1 MRKITLLF
9 MLFCVSVNIA
19 QTKVYM
25 TNEGNGVY
33 TIPCKVNGIPLKFI
47 FDTGASDVVIS
58 LSEARFMLKNGY
70 LNSNDI
76 VGTSY
81 SQIAN
86 GQITENTKIIL
97 REIEIQG
104 LKLYDVTASVI
115 HELSAPLLLG
125 QSAIQK
131 LGKIQL
137 NGNELTIYNGAN
149 TNSDC
154 SYESII
160 PFKIGMSDFDIS
172 FFVLKNKDYEIV
184 DDSFLIKQRHRKE
197 YVDYLKKDVDKGYL
211 VVKKKFQNC
220 INSNITYRLS
230 LVNDYLYR
238 IDFDFGVGTSTSEN
252 IEQMLTNF
260 EFLKSIIPE
269 EYSKYSEYTNTDSD
283 TGAKIGEGIVFFTSE
298 GSEQRKNRKYFKPNE
313 CDIGYSLKVVK
324 QSDGKTITF
333 NNAVLT
339 IIDLRKTVLTNKG
352 Y

>member
-1 MRKITLLF
+1 MRKITLFF
-9 MLFCVSVNIA
+9 MLFYVSVNIA
-19 QTKVYM
+19 QTQVHM

-70 LNSNDI
+70 LNADDI

-137 NGNELTIYNGAN
+137 NGNELTIYNGAV

-154 SYESII
+154 SFESII

-172 FFVLKNKDYEIV
+172 IIVLKNKDFKIT
-184 DDSFLIKQRHRKE
+184 DDSFLAKQRNRKE
-197 YVDYLKKDVDKGYL
+197 YVDYLKKDIEKGYL
-211 VVKKKFQNC
+211 VVTKKFQNC
-220 INSNITYRLS
+220 INADITYRLS

-238 IDFDFGVGTSTSEN
+238 IDFDFSVGKSTSEN
-252 IEQMLTNF
+252 IEKMLENY
-260 EFLKSIIPE
+260 EFLKTIIPK
-269 EYSKYSEYTNTDSD
+269 EYEYISEYTSTNPD
-283 TGAKIGEGIVFFTSE
+283 TGLKIGEGISLYTAE
-298 GSEQRKNRKYFKPNE
+298 GLEQRKNSKYFKPNE
-313 CDIGYSLKVVK
+313 FDLGYTLKPIK
-324 QSDGKTITF
+324 DFSEKTIIY
-333 NNAVLT
+333 NNAVLR
-339 IIDLRKTVLTNKG
+339 IVDLRKTVLTNKG

>member
-1 MRKITLLF
+1 
-9 MLFCVSVNIA
+9 MLFYVSVNIA

-70 LNSNDI
+70 LNSDDI

-137 NGNELTIYNGAN
+137 NGNELTIYNGAV

-154 SYESII
+154 SFESII

-172 FFVLKNKDYEIV
+172 FIVLKNKDFKISE
-184 DDSFLIKQRHRKE
+184 DSFLAKQRNRKE
-197 YVDYLKKDVDKGYL
+197 YIDYLKKDVAKGYL
-211 VVKKKFQNC
+211 VVTKKFQNC
-220 INSNITYRLS
+220 INADITYRLS

-238 IDFDFGVGTSTSEN
+238 IDFDFSVGTSTSEN
-252 IEQMLTNF
+252 IEKMLENY
-260 EFLKSIIPE
+260 EFLKTIIPA
-269 EYSKYSEYTNTDSD
+269 EYEYISEYTSTNPD
-283 TGAKIGEGIVFFTSE
+283 TGLKIGEGISFYTAE
-298 GSEQRKNRKYFKPNE
+298 GREQRKNSKYFKPNE
-313 CDIGYSLKVVK
+313 FDLGYTLKPIK
-324 QSDGKTITF
+324 DFSEKTIIY
-333 NNAVLT
+333 NNAVLR

-352 Y
+352 F

>member
-1 MRKITLLF
+1 MRKLVLFFLLLF
-9 MLFCVSVNIA
+9 AVMSNA
-19 QTKVYM
+19 QTRVIM

-33 TIPCKVNGIPLKFI
+33 TIPCKVNGISLKFI

-70 LNSNDI
+70 LNSSDI

-137 NGNELTIYNGAN
+137 NGNELIIYNVGN
-149 TNSDC
+149 TSSEC
-154 SYESII
+154 SFESII

-172 FFVLKNKDYEIV
+172 FFVLKNKDYKIE
-184 DDSFLIKQRHRKE
+184 DDSFFASRRHHKE
-197 YVDYLKKDVDKGYL
+197 YVDYLKKEVDKGYL
-211 VVKKKFQNC
+211 VVKKKFKNC
-220 INSNITYRLS
+220 INADITYRLC

-238 IDFDFGVGTSTSEN
+238 IEFDFGPGFANSDN
-252 IEQMLTNF
+252 ISQMIANYNF
-260 EFLKSIIPE
+260 LNEIIPE
-269 EYSKYSEYTNTDSD
+269 TYRFYNETNVLD
-283 TGAKIGEGIVFFTSE
+283 TETKVKIGEGVRYE
-298 GSEQRKNRKYFKPNE
+298 VDNGEERKRKGLLNKTNCIHLE
-313 CDIGYSLKVVK
+313 YSKSQLE
-324 QSDGKTITF
+324 SSTGEPYY
-333 NNAVLT
+333 NAVLS
-339 IIDLRKTVLTNKG
+339 IVDLRKTVLTNKG

>member
-1 MRKITLLF
+1 VT
-9 MLFCVSVNIA
+9 IA
-19 QTKVYM
+19 QIKVLM
-25 TNEGNGVY
+25 TNEGNDVY

-58 LSEARFMLKNGY
+58 LAEASFMLKNGY

-104 LKLYDVTASVI
+104 LKLYNVTASVM

-137 NGNELTIYNGAN
+137 NGNELTIYDGTDN
-149 TNSDC
+149 TSDC
-154 SYESII
+154 SFESII

-172 FFVLKNKDYEIV
+172 FFVLKNQGFKIA
-184 DDSFLIKQRHRKE
+184 DDSYLISERHHKD
-197 YVDYLKKDVDKGYL
+197 YVDYLKKEVDKGYL
-211 VVKKKFQNC
+211 VIEKKFQDC
-220 INSNITYRLS
+220 ITADVTYRLY
-230 LVNDYLYR
+230 LVDDYLYK
-238 IDFDFGVGTSTSEN
+238 IDFSFGVGNANSEN
-252 IEQMLTNF
+252 IKQMLANF
-260 EFLKSIIPE
+260 EFLKSIVPE
-269 EYSKYSEYTNTDSD
+269 EYEFYSKYTSTNPD
-283 TGAKIGEGIVFFTSE
+283 TGVKIGEGVDFYTAE
-298 GSEQRKNRKYFKPNE
+298 TKEKRKNGKYIKVNNI
-313 CDIGYSLKVVK
+313 DIGYTLKPIK
-324 QSDGKTITF
+324 ELDGKTILW
-333 NNAVLT
+333 NNAELQIV
-339 IIDLRKTVLTNKG
+339 DLRKTVLTNKG

>member
-1 MRKITLLF
+1 
-9 MLFCVSVNIA
+9 MLFFVNMSIA
-19 QTKVYM
+19 QTRVIM

-33 TIPCKVNGIPLKFI
+33 TIPCKVNGISLKFI

-70 LNSNDI
+70 LNSSDI

-137 NGNELTIYNGAN
+137 NGNELTIYNVGD
-149 TNSDC
+149 TSSEC
-154 SYESII
+154 SFENII

-172 FFVLKNKDYEIV
+172 LFVLKNQGYKIA
-184 DDSFLIKQRHRKE
+184 DDSFLVSRRHYKE
-197 YVDYLKKDVDKGYL
+197 YLDYLKKEVDKGYL
-211 VVKKKFQNC
+211 VVTKNFQNC
-220 INSNITYRLS
+220 INADITYRLCF
-230 LVNDYLYR
+230 VNDYLYR
-238 IDFDFGVGTSTSEN
+238 IDFDFSVGTSTSEN

-269 EYSKYSEYTNTDSD
+269 EYSKYSEYTSTNPD
-283 TGAKIGEGIVFFTSE
+283 TGEKIGQGIIFFTSE
-298 GSEQRKNRKYFKPNE
+298 GSEQRKNSKYFKPNE
-313 CDIGYSLKVVK
+313 YDIGYTLKPIK

-339 IIDLRKTVLTNKG
+339 IVDLRKTVLTNKG